1 MTFDLLSALTRAV
14 APTLIKNAGMVV
26 ADNLTLGGV
35 SAIKNSLTEIKA
47 SADQNNDNLFYW
59 QIKTFLDTAT
69 SDLTEEKVIS
79 FLSKHPQG
87 YRLGAEIFKILEST
101 YIEKQAELIAIA
113 FKQRIRGNISED
125 SFHKY
130 IHVITQLNHHL
141 IQLIE
146 KDLINVRDY
155 SMHKLPLP
163 DCEISQSGFMH
174 YGVTNGQANA
184 YTYHGLEILGF
195 ISEDLDT
202 KVKENFSLHLGRK
215 FKRTPLYLSFYLDI
229 YKDQIPEA

>member
-87 YRLGAEIFKILEST
+87 YRLGLKFL
-101 YIEKQAELIAIA
+101 
-113 FKQRIRGNISED
+113 
-125 SFHKY
+125 KY
-130 IHVITQLNHHL
+130 
-141 IQLIE
+141 
-146 KDLINVRDY
+146 
-155 SMHKLPLP
+155 
-163 DCEISQSGFMH
+163 
-174 YGVTNGQANA
+174 
-184 YTYHGLEILGF
+184 
-195 ISEDLDT
+195 
-202 KVKENFSLHLGRK
+202 
-215 FKRTPLYLSFYLDI
+215 
-229 YKDQIPEA
+229 